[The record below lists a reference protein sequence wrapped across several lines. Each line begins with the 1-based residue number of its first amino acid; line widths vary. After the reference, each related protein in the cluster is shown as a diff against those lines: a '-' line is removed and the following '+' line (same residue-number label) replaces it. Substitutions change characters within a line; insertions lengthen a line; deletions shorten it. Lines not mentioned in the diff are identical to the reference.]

1 MLGAG
6 LACAHAVEQTK
17 STEVGGAAMVKSTIV
32 LIIGGLTG
40 SGIVALT
47 DSLEESQPT
56 GIARQESAAPAG
68 VTTPQPSSPDE
79 TNQLEYIQARFAAQ
93 RPFGA
98 LCAVSR

>member
-1 MLGAG
+1 
-6 LACAHAVEQTK
+6 
-17 STEVGGAAMVKSTIV
+17 MVKSTIV

-47 DSLEESQPT
+47 DSLEESKPA
-56 GIARQESAAPAG
+56 GIARQELATPAD
-68 VTTPQPSSPDE
+68 VTTPQSNSPDE
-79 TNQLEYIQARFAAQ
+79 TNQLEYVQARFAAQ